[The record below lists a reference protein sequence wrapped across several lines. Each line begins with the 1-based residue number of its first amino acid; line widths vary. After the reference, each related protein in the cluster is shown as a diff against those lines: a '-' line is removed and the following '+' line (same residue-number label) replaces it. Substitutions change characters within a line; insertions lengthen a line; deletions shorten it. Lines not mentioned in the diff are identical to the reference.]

1 MRAIVLSCVICLWTA
16 VSFAAEPSVAYL
28 HGQWWDGTRF
38 VARTV
43 YSVGRVLAFKKP
55 ARIGKTVDLKG
66 QFVIPPL
73 AEGHN
78 HWLEAAKLDQYNA
91 CYLADGVFYVRDM
104 ANVPVIAGQIAPRLN
119 RDDTVDWTSAMMGF
133 TGPGAHPVEVIDQF
147 VHFGILPKDW
157 KPDYDGQGE
166 FVVTTEADIDARF
179 PVLLAQKPAL
189 VKAFLSHSEHYAQS
203 LSDPNTRGQGRGMDP
218 AMLPHLVTRAH
229 AAGLKIAVHVY
240 TAADFRSAVAAG
252 ADEAAHLPG
261 TGFAALV
268 SDDAAHSSDA
278 GPDPAPFLITDAD
291 AQAAAK
297 AGMVVDTTLSWLSD
311 LKDEN
316 AKAYAVA
323 RDQIVV
329 PNLKKLRAAGIAFL
343 IGSDTFRRDSVPELS
358 VLKELGQFSDVELL
372 NLATD
377 ATPHVIFPKRRIG
390 KLADGYEANF
400 LVLARDPAANLDNL
414 NSITERVKWGRALA
428 VPAEALHRKSPDCVE
443 GAP

>member
-1 MRAIVLSCVICLWTA
+1 MRTIVLSCVICLWSA
-16 VSFAAEPSVAYL
+16 MSFAAEPSVAYRN
-28 HGQWWDGTRF
+28 GQWWDGTRF
-38 VARTV
+38 VSRTV
-43 YSVGRVLAFKKP
+43 YSVGRVFAIRKP

-78 HWLEAAKLDQYNA
+78 HWLEAAKLDQYDA

-104 ANVPVIAGQIAPRLN
+104 ANIPVIAGQIAPRLN
-119 RDDTVDWTSAMMGF
+119 RADTVDWTSAMMGF

-166 FVVTTEADIDARF
+166 FVVTSEAEIDARF

-203 LSDPNTRGQGRGMDP
+203 LSDPATRGQGRGMDP
-218 AMLPHLVTRAH
+218 ALLPYLVTKAH

-240 TAADFRSAVAAG
+240 TAADFRNAVAAG

-268 SDDAAHSSDA
+268 SDDAAQPV
-278 GPDPAPFLITDAD
+278 PDPAPFLITDED

-297 AGMVVDTTLSWLSD
+297 SGIMVDTTLSWLGD
-311 LKDEN
+311 LKGDN

-323 RDQIVV
+323 RDEIVI
-329 PNLKKLRAAGIAFL
+329 PNLKKLRAAGVAFL
-343 IGSDTFRRDSVPELS
+343 IGSDTFRRDTVPE
-358 VLKELGQFSDVELL
+358 VAALKDLGLFSNAELL
-372 NLATD
+372 NLATE
-377 ATPHVIFPKRRIG
+377 ATPHAIFPTRKIG

-400 LVLARDPAANLDNL
+400 LVLARDPSANLDNL
-414 NSITERVKWGRALA
+414 GSITQRVKWGRALT
-428 VPAEALHRKSPDCVE
+428 VPVEALHRKTPDCVE